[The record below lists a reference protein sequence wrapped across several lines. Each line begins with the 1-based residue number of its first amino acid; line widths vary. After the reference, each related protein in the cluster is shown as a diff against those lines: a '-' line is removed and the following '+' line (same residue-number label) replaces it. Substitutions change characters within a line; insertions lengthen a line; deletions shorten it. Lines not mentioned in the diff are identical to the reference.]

1 MIFKVTP
8 SVWKIEVDDNIYQI
22 YTVVVPVV
30 ETNMVKNVYMVTTRN
45 EGSIDSKRELFRF
58 KYDNAV
64 RDRVATMLDSGV
76 SPDDIVG
83 FNLL

>member
-1 MIFKVTP
+1 
-8 SVWKIEVDDNIYQI
+8 
-22 YTVVVPVV
+22 
-30 ETNMVKNVYMVTTRN
+30 MVKNVYMVTTRN